1 MSPVTGPQ
9 ALWVMLAPMLAAMPR
24 VGAAVL
30 TAPLFPATLFPALLR
45 GAIGVAFSLFLY
57 PSMAAHMPPAM
68 DALMWLALIG
78 KEVFIGA
85 LIGFAVGTLIWVFE
99 SVGAM
104 IDFQVGLS
112 NAQIFDPF
120 GGHDAGPY
128 SGLMLRIAVILFLV
142 GGGLQVFASLLFES
156 FHLWPMAAYF
166 PSINERVADFAG
178 GSLGSIAQLIV
189 QLAAPVILA
198 LALIDFGFGLVSRV
212 VPQLNVF
219 YFTMPIK
226 GALAALMIALYL
238 SYLADVVTGQ
248 ITELGHWLEHLRPV
262 LSGH

>member
-1 MSPVTGPQ
+1 MSPVTGPE
-9 ALWVMLAPMLAAMPR
+9 ALWSMLAPMLAAMPR
-24 VGAAVL
+24 VGAAVM
-30 TAPLFPATLFPALLR
+30 TAPLFPASLFPTLLR
-45 GAIGVAFSLFLY
+45 GAVAVTFSLFLY
-57 PSMAAHMPPAM
+57 PSMAARMPPAM
-68 DALMWLALIG
+68 DGLMWVALIG

-99 SVGAM
+99 SAGAM
-104 IDFQVGLS
+104 IDFQVGLA
-112 NAQIFDPF
+112 NAQLFDPF

-128 SGLMLRIAVILFLV
+128 SGLMLRIAVILFVV

-156 FHLWPMAAYF
+156 FHLWPMASYF
-166 PSINERVADFAG
+166 PSIGERAADFAG
-178 GSLGSIAQLIV
+178 GSLGSVAQLIV
-189 QLAAPVILA
+189 RVAAPVILA

-238 SYLADVVTGQ
+238 SYLADIVTGQ
-248 ITELGHWLEHLRPV
+248 ITELGLWLERLEPV
-262 LSGH
+262 ITGR